1 MDSLSSRERVKLCL
15 EHREPDRVP
24 IDLGSGRQT
33 SIYLEPYL
41 KTGERLGLGHLEV
54 VLSPRDVV
62 DRFDE
67 RFLKSLDIDFRRVS
81 LRDVSEDKAL
91 EPNGMRRDVWG
102 IGWKNTG
109 TFWSPVDHPLKDATL
124 DDLQQ
129 YPWPDPM
136 DERRFKGVR
145 EEAEF
150 LYRNTPYALIAKEPS
165 HIYGA
170 LTQAIHLRG
179 MENFF
184 VDLALNKEF
193 ASELMEKVSAY
204 HFKLY
209 GRYLEE
215 VGEFVQM
222 VHTSDDLGTQTAP
235 YFSLEMYRGMIKPKQ
250 KKLMA
255 HIKDKTEAKIFYH
268 SDGAIS
274 TLINDLMEIG
284 VDILNPIEPA
294 VKGMDPSILKKSFGE
309 KLSFHGGISQQQVLS
324 KGTPDQ
330 VREEVK
336 QRIREL
342 GRGGG
347 YILAAAQ
354 TIVPEIPAE
363 NIIEMFRAARQY
375 GTYPIN

>member
-1 MDSLSSRERVKLCL
+1 
-15 EHREPDRVP
+15 
-24 IDLGSGRQT
+24 
-33 SIYLEPYL
+33 
-41 KTGERLGLGHLEV
+41 
-54 VLSPRDVV
+54 
-62 DRFDE
+62 
-67 RFLKSLDIDFRRVS
+67 
-81 LRDVSEDKAL
+81 
-91 EPNGMRRDVWG
+91 
-102 IGWKNTG
+102 
-109 TFWSPVDHPLKDATL
+109 
-124 DDLQQ
+124 
-129 YPWPDPM
+129 
-136 DERRFKGVR
+136 
-145 EEAEF
+145 
-150 LYRNTPYALIAKEPS
+150 
-165 HIYGA
+165 
-170 LTQAIHLRG
+170 
-179 MENFF
+179 
-184 VDLALNKEF
+184 
-193 ASELMEKVSAY
+193 
-204 HFKLY
+204 LY

-235 YFSLEMYRGMIKPKQ
+235 YFSLEMYREMIKPKQ
-250 KKLMA
+250 KELMA

-274 TLINDLMEIG
+274 TLIDDLMEIG

-342 GRGGG
+342 CRGGG

-363 NIIEMFRAARQY
+363 NIVEMFRAARQY
-375 GTYPIN
+375 GTYPIH